1 MNDYLMKEIAKTVDS
16 EDSRET
22 RAHVAAELIRNG
34 REYRWVG
41 IYDVDDEEITLIGD
55 AGTSTGEAL
64 PLGKTLRDKV
74 LETRRAAIGRA
85 DASAPV
91 LGAESAIVIGT
102 IDVQIE
108 ESGKFVLADFDY
120 LEECAEAIRAL
131 YD

>member
-1 MNDYLMKEIAKTVDS
+1 MKEIAITVDS

-22 RAHVAAELIRNG
+22 RARVAAELIRNG